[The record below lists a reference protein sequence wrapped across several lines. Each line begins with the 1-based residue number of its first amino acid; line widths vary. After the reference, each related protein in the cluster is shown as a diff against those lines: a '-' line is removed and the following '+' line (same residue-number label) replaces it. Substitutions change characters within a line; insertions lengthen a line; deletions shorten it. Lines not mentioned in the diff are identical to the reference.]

1 MSENNLI
8 PIVIEKSGRGER
20 AYDIYSRLLKD
31 RIIILGGAVT
41 DETANTIIA
50 QLLFLSNDDP
60 KTDIQFYINSPGGS
74 VSAGLGIIDTM
85 RFLRC
90 EVATTCIGM
99 AASMGACLLAAGSRG
114 KRAVLAN
121 SQVMLHQPL
130 IGGVLQGPATDLGI
144 EAAHMLRLRDR
155 LYKLMA
161 DFTGKAQEQ
170 IHRDFDRNKWLFAE
184 EAVEYGCATACWTR
198 RRQSSR
204 RPIVM
209 RIRMRTRISPAVV
222 AAIISSSLLMAGGCH
237 SPNQANILLRKQNQQ
252 LDAKISDLQ
261 RRHDADEATI
271 RGLQSSARP
280 CRFCRKMNWTSCSRH
295 RGWTSAV

>member
-1 MSENNLI
+1 MHNSLI

-31 RIIILGGAVT
+31 RIIIVGGPIS
-41 DETANTIIA
+41 DDTANTVIA
-50 QLLFLSNDDP
+50 QMLFLSNDGP
-60 KTDIQFYINSPGGS
+60 RQDIQLYINSPGGS

-90 EVATTCIGM
+90 DVATTCIGM
-99 AASMGACLLAAGSRG
+99 AASMGACLLAAGTKG
-114 KRAVLAN
+114 KRAVLHN

-161 DFTGKAQEQ
+161 DYTGKSSEQ

-184 EAVEYGCATACWTR
+184 EAVEYGCADRVLDRAPEPAPR
-198 RRQSSR
+198 R
-204 RPIVM
+204 
-209 RIRMRTRISPAVV
+209 AEDN
-222 AAIISSSLLMAGGCH
+222 GG
-237 SPNQANILLRKQNQQ
+237 
-252 LDAKISDLQ
+252 
-261 RRHDADEATI
+261 DE
-271 RGLQSSARP
+271 
-280 CRFCRKMNWTSCSRH
+280 KD
-295 RGWTSAV
+295 